1 MATPSRTLSRRAEAS
16 EIALHLRKLGPLG
29 WVAEIAKY
37 LVLVLLALSFLL
49 PFIWMFT
56 SALKDSSQ
64 IFTVPPKWIPNPAL
78 WENFYNAW
86 TELPFNMW
94 LYNTV
99 VKYAVP
105 VTIGT
110 VVSSAVAAYGFAR
123 LQWRLRD
130 ALFAVCLATMMVP
143 GQVTLVPL
151 FIVFKN
157 LGWVNTMR
165 PLVIP
170 SFFGGGAW
178 NIFLLRQFF
187 MTLPIELSDA
197 ARIDGASE
205 LGILFRIV
213 LPLAKPALTVVALFR
228 FMGAW
233 NDYFGPLVY
242 LSSQQQWTLA
252 RGLER
257 LRGSAYEVGSSRMAY
272 PYLMA
277 VSSIITL
284 PILVAFFF
292 AQRTFIEGISL
303 TGIKG

>member
-1 MATPSRTLSRRAEAS
+1 MATNATTLRRRADSS
-16 EIALHLRKLGPLG
+16 ELALHWRKLGPLG
-29 WVAEIAKY
+29 WLGEIAKY
-37 LVLVLLALSFLL
+37 LLLVLLAFSFML

-56 SALKDSSQ
+56 SALKDAPQ
-64 IFTVPPKWIPNPAL
+64 VFTVPPTWIPNPAL

-86 TELPFNMW
+86 TEMPFNLW

-99 VKYAVP
+99 VKYAIP

-110 VVSSAVAAYGFAR
+110 VVSSALVAYGFAR

-130 ALFAVCLATMMVP
+130 LLFSICLATMMVP

-151 FIVFKN
+151 FIVFKHF
-157 LGWVNTMR
+157 GWVNTMR
-165 PLVIP
+165 PLVVP

-228 FMGAW
+228 FMAAW

-242 LSSQQQWTLA
+242 LSSMQQWTLA

-284 PILVAFFF
+284 PILIAFFF

>member
-1 MATPSRTLSRRAEAS
+1 MATTATTLGRRRNDS
-16 EIALHLRKLGPLG
+16 ELARHFRRLGLVGWAGEILKYAL
-29 WVAEIAKY
+29 
-37 LVLVLLALSFLL
+37 LVLLAFSFML
-49 PFIWMFT
+49 PFIWMFS
-56 SALKDSSQ
+56 SALKDAPQ
-64 IFTVPPKWIPNPAL
+64 VFTVPPTWIPSPAL
-78 WENFYNAW
+78 WENFYKAW
-86 TELPFNMW
+86 TEMPFNLW

-99 VKYAVP
+99 VKYAIP

-110 VVSSAVAAYGFAR
+110 VISSAIAAYGFAR
-123 LQWRLRD
+123 LQWRARD
-130 ALFAVCLATMMVP
+130 ILFAICLATMMVP

-151 FIVFKN
+151 FIVFKHF
-157 LGWVNTMR
+157 GWVNTMK
-165 PLVIP
+165 PLVVP
-170 SFFGGGAW
+170 AFFGGGAW

-187 MTLPIELSDA
+187 MSLPIELSDA
-197 ARIDGASE
+197 ARIDGANE
-205 LGILFRIV
+205 FGILFRIV

-228 FMGAW
+228 FMAAW

-242 LSSQQQWTLA
+242 LSGMDQWTLA

>member
-1 MATPSRTLSRRAEAS
+1 MATSASVSHKVSTNETLARW
-16 EIALHLRKLGPLG
+16 RKLTFWG
-29 WVAEIAKY
+29 WVGEILKY
-37 LVLVLLALSFLL
+37 ILLLVLAFSFLL

-64 IFTVPPKWIPNPAL
+64 VFTVPPTWIPSPAL

-86 TELPFNMW
+86 TELPFNLW

-99 VKYAVP
+99 IKYAIPATV
-105 VTIGT
+105 GT
-110 VVSSAVAAYGFAR
+110 VVSSAIAAYGFAR
-123 LQWRLRD
+123 LEWRLRD
-130 ALFAVCLATMMVP
+130 ILFAVCLATMMVP

-151 FIVFKN
+151 FIVFKK
-157 LGWVNTMR
+157 LGWVNTLM

-170 SFFGGGAW
+170 SFFGGGAY

-187 MTLPIELSDA
+187 MTLPNELSDA
-197 ARIDGASE
+197 ARIDGANE

-242 LSSQQQWTLA
+242 LSNDKQWTLA